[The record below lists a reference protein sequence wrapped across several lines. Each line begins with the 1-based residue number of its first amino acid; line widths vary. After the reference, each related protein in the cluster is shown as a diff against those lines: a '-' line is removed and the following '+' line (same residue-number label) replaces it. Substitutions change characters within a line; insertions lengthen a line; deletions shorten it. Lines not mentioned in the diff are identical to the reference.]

1 MAQTNPKND
10 FTLEIES
17 LAYGPYGIGRI
28 DNQVIMV
35 PATVPGDKICARVTD
50 SKGNYAV
57 GEKLRLLEPSP
68 LRQAPPCPYVH
79 DCGGCPWQQVQYA
92 AQLKAK
98 EQSVADA
105 LRRIGKLHGFELR
118 PIISS
123 PHEYHY
129 RRRIRLQRDKAKR
142 IGFFRAFSHDLV
154 EVDRCLIA
162 DNGLNKVLDPLR
174 SWMSELETTVEHV
187 EIVSGDDVDEIVAVG
202 KVAGEFI
209 LKDDSPCERLLNRA
223 SGINGLIL
231 RGDNWRKEWG
241 QTVVSIRCDDGICLK
256 VEADLFI
263 QVNAEGNRKLL
274 TELLAAGGFEKNDQL
289 LELYAGAGNFTL
301 SLAKRAQNIVAV
313 EGYRPS
319 VNSGNRSAQFNG
331 IPNIRW
337 VCAPVPA
344 AVERLAKRRKR
355 FSKIILDPPRAGAK
369 GIDRDLVSFG
379 AQKILYVSCNPATL
393 ARDLAALVRHGY
405 HLQLVQPIDLFP
417 HTFHVET
424 LAVMIDRQTRLTGC

>member
-28 DNQVIMV
+28 DHQVIMV

-68 LRQAPPCPYVH
+68 LRQTPPCPYVH

-105 LRRIGKLHGFELR
+105 LRRIGKLDGFELR
-118 PIISS
+118 PIIAS

-129 RRRIRLQRDKAKR
+129 RRRIRLQCDKTKR

-162 DNGLNKVLDPLR
+162 DNAFNKILHPLR
-174 SWMSELETTVEHV
+174 SWMSELDTAVEHV
-187 EIVSGDDVDEIVAVG
+187 EIVSGDDPDQIVATG
-202 KVAGEFI
+202 KAVGEFI
-209 LKDDSPCERLLNRA
+209 LKDDSACGRLLNKT
-223 SGINGLIL
+223 SGINGLVL

-241 QTVVSIRCDDGICLK
+241 QTAVSIRCDDGICLK
-256 VEADLFI
+256 VEGDLFI

-274 TELLAAGGFEKNDQL
+274 RELLAAGGLEKNDQL

-301 SLAKRAQNIVAV
+301 LLAKRTQNIVAV
-313 EGYRPS
+313 EGYRQS
-319 VNSGNRSAQFNG
+319 VNNGKRSAQLNG
-331 IPNIRW
+331 ISNIRW
-337 VCAPVPA
+337 ICAPVPA
-344 AVERLAKRRKR
+344 AMERLAKQRQR
-355 FSKIILDPPRAGAK
+355 FSKIVLDPPRAGAK
-369 GIDRDLVSFG
+369 GIDRDLASFG
-379 AQKILYVSCNPATL
+379 AHRILYVSCNPATL
-393 ARDLAALVRHGY
+393 ARDLAALARHGY
-405 HLQLVQPIDLFP
+405 RLMFVQPIDLFP
-417 HTFHVET
+417 HTFHVEA
-424 LAVMIDRQTRLTGC
+424 LAVMMR

>member
-28 DNQVIMV
+28 DHQVIMV

-68 LRQAPPCPYVH
+68 LRQTPPCPYVH

-105 LRRIGKLHGFELR
+105 LRRIGKLDGFELR
-118 PIISS
+118 PIIAS

-129 RRRIRLQRDKAKR
+129 RRRIRLQCDKTKR

-162 DNGLNKVLDPLR
+162 DNAFNKILHPLR
-174 SWMSELETTVEHV
+174 SWMSELDTAVEHV
-187 EIVSGDDVDEIVAVG
+187 EIVSGDDPDQIVATG
-202 KVAGEFI
+202 KAVGEFI
-209 LKDDSPCERLLNRA
+209 LKDDSACERLLNET
-223 SGINGLIL
+223 SGINGLVL

-241 QTVVSIRCDDGICLK
+241 QTAVSIRCDDGICLK
-256 VEADLFI
+256 VEGDLFI

-274 TELLAAGGFEKNDQL
+274 RELLAAGGLEKNDQL

-301 SLAKRAQNIVAV
+301 LLAKRTQNIVAV
-313 EGYRPS
+313 EGYRQS
-319 VNSGNRSAQFNG
+319 VNNGKRSAQLNG
-331 IPNIRW
+331 ISNIRW
-337 VCAPVPA
+337 ICAPVPA
-344 AVERLAKRRKR
+344 AMERLAKQRQR
-355 FSKIILDPPRAGAK
+355 FSKIVLDPPRKGAK
-369 GIDRDLVSFG
+369 GIDRDLASFG
-379 AQKILYVSCNPATL
+379 AHRILYVSCNPATL
-393 ARDLAALVRHGY
+393 ARDLAALARHGY
-405 HLQLVQPIDLFP
+405 RLMFVQPIDLFP
-417 HTFHVET
+417 HTFHVEA
-424 LAVMIDRQTRLTGC
+424 LAVMMR

>member
-28 DNQVIMV
+28 DHQVIMV

-68 LRQAPPCPYVH
+68 LRQTPPCPYVH

-105 LRRIGKLHGFELR
+105 LRRIGKLDGFELR
-118 PIISS
+118 PIIAS

-129 RRRIRLQRDKAKR
+129 RRRIRLQCDKTKR

-162 DNGLNKVLDPLR
+162 DNAFNKILHPLR
-174 SWMSELETTVEHV
+174 SWMSELDTAVEHV
-187 EIVSGDDVDEIVAVG
+187 EIVSGDDPDQIVATG
-202 KVAGEFI
+202 KAVGEFI
-209 LKDDSPCERLLNRA
+209 LKDDSACERLLNET
-223 SGINGLIL
+223 SGINGLVL

-241 QTVVSIRCDDGICLK
+241 QTAVSIRCDDGICLK
-256 VEADLFI
+256 VEGDLFI

-274 TELLAAGGFEKNDQL
+274 RELLAAGGLEKNDQL

-301 SLAKRAQNIVAV
+301 LLAKRTQNIVAV
-313 EGYRPS
+313 EGYRQS
-319 VNSGNRSAQFNG
+319 VNNGKRSAQLNG
-331 IPNIRW
+331 ISNIRW
-337 VCAPVPA
+337 ICAPVPA
-344 AVERLAKRRKR
+344 AMERLAKQRQR
-355 FSKIILDPPRAGAK
+355 FSKIVLDPPRKGAK
-369 GIDRDLVSFG
+369 GIDRDLASFG
-379 AQKILYVSCNPATL
+379 AQRILYVSCNPATL
-393 ARDLAALVRHGY
+393 ARDLAALARHGY
-405 HLQLVQPIDLFP
+405 RLMFVQPIDLFP
-417 HTFHVET
+417 HTFHVEA
-424 LAVMIDRQTRLTGC
+424 LAVMMR

>member
-28 DNQVIMV
+28 DHQVIMV

-68 LRQAPPCPYVH
+68 LRQTPPCPYVH

-105 LRRIGKLHGFELR
+105 LRRIGKLDGFELR
-118 PIISS
+118 PIIAS

-129 RRRIRLQRDKAKR
+129 RRRIRLQCDKTKR

-162 DNGLNKVLDPLR
+162 DNAFNKILHPLR
-174 SWMSELETTVEHV
+174 SWMSELDTAVEHV
-187 EIVSGDDVDEIVAVG
+187 EIVSGDDPDQIVATG
-202 KVAGEFI
+202 KAVGEFI
-209 LKDDSPCERLLNRA
+209 LKDDSACERLLNET
-223 SGINGLIL
+223 SGINGLVL

-241 QTVVSIRCDDGICLK
+241 QTAVSIRCDDGICLK
-256 VEADLFI
+256 VEGDLFI

-274 TELLAAGGFEKNDQL
+274 RELLAAGGLEKNDQL

-301 SLAKRAQNIVAV
+301 SLAKRTQNIVAV
-313 EGYRPS
+313 EGYRQS
-319 VNSGNRSAQFNG
+319 VNNGKRSAQLNG
-331 IPNIRW
+331 ISNIRW
-337 VCAPVPA
+337 ICAPVPA
-344 AVERLAKRRKR
+344 AMERLAKQRQR
-355 FSKIILDPPRAGAK
+355 FSKIVLDPPRKGAK
-369 GIDRDLVSFG
+369 GIDRDLASFG
-379 AQKILYVSCNPATL
+379 AQRILYVSCNPATL
-393 ARDLAALVRHGY
+393 ARDLAALARHGY
-405 HLQLVQPIDLFP
+405 RLMFVQPIDLFP
-417 HTFHVET
+417 HTFHVEA
-424 LAVMIDRQTRLTGC
+424 LAVMMR